1 MSRLVFTF
9 LLLYSTFGLSGQIGH
24 GGSPLMLEGPGHFG
38 AGYDKKG
45 ELVKMPSP
53 PASVLSSPQLV
64 KEEAQPLRFA
74 HPNFVELTPENSGKM
89 TVLDDGRLL
98 WRLRLSSPGAYSL
111 NVIFDK
117 FHLAKGDSLF
127 LYDPEGRVVIGALT
141 HENNKSWGGL
151 ATAPVPGDELIVE
164 WRGRNSGRQGSQLM
178 IGAVNHDYLDVF
190 RYLTLKAGDFGDSG
204 NCHPDLSCKEDEGI
218 QQNGQSVCRIIMEGT
233 ELCSGNLMNNTRND
247 GVPYFLTAAHC
258 LKEDLATETAVFLFN
273 YQVPACQEDIEGASV
288 QSISGSEI
296 KAFADELDFALLEM
310 SSNPPLHYR
319 PYYAGWDLTSS
330 PGAGV
335 FSVHHPQGDVKKIA
349 VSDDAP
355 AEATFNASSVFDNSF
370 ESNSHWKVAEW
381 NEGTTEAGSSGAGL
395 FMDNNKALIGFLSG
409 GSANCSNP
417 VNDYFGRLNKIWDF
431 NAEDSARVDIWL
443 DPVDDGEATS
453 VEGYDPNDGNMLRL
467 SHFPDNGTPAIQYLN
482 NVGGGFWTGP
492 NEEGTL
498 AVAERFGELASG
510 DLYGIYLMPGKDYV
524 DDDGTIDVKIWS
536 GIDAPATLLAEKKGV
551 VINGSRNRE
560 LLVMFDEP
568 VSVSGPF
575 FAGYEID
582 QTEPVDSFG
591 VYQMGLTEQENSFYI
606 KKPDNHWTEY
616 PLISDSGPAALWIDV
631 LVGEAVMTDSTV
643 TDSPVHDF
651 LISPNPATGYVNL
664 FYPEDGNGV
673 VTLYDLSGKI
683 HLKKNLVVYNN
694 MARLEFPGKLFPGVY
709 LLQLEIRGQTV
720 VKKLIIEKKR

>member
-1 MSRLVFTF
+1 MSRFVFTF
-9 LLLYSTFGLSGQIGH
+9 FLLLSTFGLLGQIGH
-24 GGSPLMLEGPGHFG
+24 GGSPLMLEDSGHFG
-38 AGYDKKG
+38 AEYDKKE
-45 ELVKMPSP
+45 ELVKISSP
-53 PASVLSSPQLV
+53 PASVLSIPQQV
-64 KEEAQPLRFA
+64 KEEARPLRFA
-74 HPNFVELTPENSGKM
+74 HPNFVELTPQNSGKM

-127 LYDPEGRVVIGALT
+127 LYDPDGRVVIGALT

-164 WRGRNSGRQGSQLM
+164 WRGRNSGRQGTQLE
-178 IGAVNHDYLDVF
+178 IGAVNHDYLNVF
-190 RYLTLKAGDFGDSG
+190 RFLTSKAGNFGDSDY
-204 NCHPDLSCKEDEGI
+204 CHTDLSCKEDEGI
-218 QQNGQSVCRIIMEGT
+218 LQNGQSVCRIVMDGT

-247 GVPYFLTAAHC
+247 GVPYFLTAGHC
-258 LKEDLATETAVFLFN
+258 LTDTLVPETAVFLFN

-310 SSNPPLHYR
+310 SSSPPLHYR

-335 FSVHHPQGDVKKIA
+335 YSLHHPQGDVKKIA
-349 VSDDAP
+349 VSDDTP
-355 AEATFNASSVFDNSF
+355 TEATFNASSVFDNNF

-395 FMDNNKALIGFLSG
+395 FMDNNETLIGFLSG
-409 GSANCSNP
+409 GSATCSDP
-417 VNDYFGRLNKIWDF
+417 VDDYFGRLNKIWDF

-467 SHFPDNGTPAIQYLN
+467 SHFPDNGTPAIQYLDN
-482 NVGGGFWTGP
+482 PGEGFWSGP
-492 NEEGTL
+492 NDEGTL

-524 DDDGTIDVKIWS
+524 DDDGRIDVKIWS
-536 GIDAPATLLAEKKGV
+536 GIDAPATLLAEKKDV
-551 VINGSRNRE
+551 EISGSRDQE

-575 FAGYEID
+575 FAGYEVD
-582 QTEPVDSFG
+582 QTAPVDSFG
-591 VYQMGLTEQENSFYI
+591 VYQM
-606 KKPDNHWTEY
+606 
-616 PLISDSGPAALWIDV
+616 
-631 LVGEAVMTDSTV
+631 
-643 TDSPVHDF
+643 
-651 LISPNPATGYVNL
+651 
-664 FYPEDGNGV
+664 
-673 VTLYDLSGKI
+673 
-683 HLKKNLVVYNN
+683 
-694 MARLEFPGKLFPGVY
+694 
-709 LLQLEIRGQTV
+709 
-720 VKKLIIEKKR
+720 